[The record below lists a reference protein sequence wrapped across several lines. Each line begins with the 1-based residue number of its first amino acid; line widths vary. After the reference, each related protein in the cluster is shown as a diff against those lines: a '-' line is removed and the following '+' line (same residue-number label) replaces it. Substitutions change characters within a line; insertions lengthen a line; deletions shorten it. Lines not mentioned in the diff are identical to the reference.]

1 MVGYT
6 GPPRPAGRVRSTSTA
21 LERYRGGP
29 PATPP
34 RAAIGGGA
42 LERYRGGPPAV
53 MRGSQNVPVIPSG
66 PSGPGGTGPM
76 GPGRTTTPPPGGGGP
91 VREAL
96 ERNKK
101 KGFSKKGFLIGAGAA
116 VVAGLAY
123 SGRRGEGS
131 SGGRTSQYRY

>member
-21 LERYRGGP
+21 LERFRGGP

-42 LERYRGGPPAV
+42 GPGTALERYRGGPPAM
-53 MRGSQNVPVIPSG
+53 MRGSQNLPVLYTG
-66 PSGPGGTGPM
+66 PPGG
-76 GPGRTTTPPPGGGGP
+76 GRTTTPPPGGGGP

-96 ERNKK
+96 EKNKK
-101 KGFSKKGFLIGAGAA
+101 KGFSKRGLLIGAGAA